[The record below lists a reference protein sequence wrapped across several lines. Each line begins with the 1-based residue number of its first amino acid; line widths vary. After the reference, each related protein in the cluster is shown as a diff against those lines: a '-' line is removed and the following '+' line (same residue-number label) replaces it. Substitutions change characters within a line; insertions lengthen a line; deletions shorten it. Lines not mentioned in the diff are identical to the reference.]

1 MPLRLL
7 VSLLTVVC
15 LLSPSA
21 LAASGP
27 NVGIRAGASDPVEIT
42 GASVGEAAAWAS
54 TLIISLRG
62 VSQKRIVMAEIA
74 LELPELKDDGEPFVA
89 VYRFGD
95 AKKKPTDPGKVV
107 KARIDPDSA
116 DRLDWLVFG
125 KVSMGAKGAISS
137 GPYAG
142 MVSNRSDPKVKLTQ
156 GTLSLSRVVFEDG
169 MVWEN
174 GKLATPKLARTE

>member
-7 VSLLTVVC
+7 VSLLSVVC
-15 LLSPSA
+15 LLSPSV
-21 LAASGP
+21 LAANGP

-62 VSQKRIVMAEIA
+62 VSPKRMVMAEIA
-74 LELPELKDDGEPFVA
+74 LELPELKEDGEPFVA
-89 VYRFGD
+89 IYRVGD
-95 AKKKPTDPGKVV
+95 AKKKPIDNGKEV
-107 KARIDPDSA
+107 KARIDPESA
-116 DRLDWLVFG
+116 SRLDWLVYG
-125 KVSMGAKGAISS
+125 KVSMGAKGAVS
-137 GPYAG
+137 GPYGG
-142 MVSNRSDPKVKLTQ
+142 MVSHRSNPKVKLTQ

-169 MVWEN
+169 TVWEN